1 MLDPL
6 LLRTFVAVVDEDG
19 FGRAAARLH
28 LTQSAVSGH
37 LRRLEEQLGKP
48 LIRRT
53 TRSLELTPDGERL
66 IAYARAIL
74 ALSRDALADLTRTP
88 FRGRLRIG
96 VSEDF
101 ADLRTMGVLHAFA
114 SRHPDVGID
123 VQMGIPGALL
133 PLLRAGSL
141 DMVIGS
147 HCEANEPGRLLW
159 REPLVW
165 AAAAHASA
173 VLPAPLPLALFPEPC
188 PYREAALARLAQAG
202 RAQRIAMVCTSNASL
217 AAAVLS
223 GFAIAPLP
231 ASQLRGGMVA
241 LRGDSG
247 LPPLP
252 DAEFRL
258 FVSAH
263 GDAAMLGALADAIEE
278 RSGLRAADRA
288 REPRM

>member
-6 LLRTFVAVVDEDG
+6 LLRTFVTVVDEDG
-19 FGRAAARLH
+19 FSRAAARLN

-74 ALSRDALADLTRTP
+74 ALNRDALADLTRTP
-88 FRGRLRIG
+88 FRGRIRIG

-101 ADLRTMGVLHAFA
+101 ADLRTMCVLHAFA
-114 SRHPDVGID
+114 SSHPEVEID
-123 VQMGIPGALL
+123 VQMAIPGALL
-133 PLLRAGSL
+133 PSLRDGSL
-141 DMVIGS
+141 DMVIGA
-147 HCEANEPGRLLW
+147 HCEKNDAGRLLW

-165 AAAAHASA
+165 AAAAHGSA

-231 ASQLRGGMVA
+231 ASQLRSGMAV
-241 LRGDSG
+241 LRGESG

-252 DAEFRL
+252 DAEFKL

-263 GDAAMLGALADAIEE
+263 GDERMLAALAQAIEE
-278 RSGLRAADRA
+278 RSGFK
-288 REPRM
+288 PPH